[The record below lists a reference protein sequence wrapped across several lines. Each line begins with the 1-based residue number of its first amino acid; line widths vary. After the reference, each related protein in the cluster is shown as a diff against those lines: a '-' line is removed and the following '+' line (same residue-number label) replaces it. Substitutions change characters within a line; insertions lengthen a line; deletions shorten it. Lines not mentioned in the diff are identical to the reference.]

1 MEKSSY
7 RKHYQSESLV
17 DRLEERAVALAQY
30 MIENK
35 ATVRQT
41 ASVFG
46 VSKSTAHTD
55 VTKPKG
61 CLEMRHPFGFV
72 TIPYTISSCFAFFF

>member
-7 RKHYQSESLV
+7 RKHYHTESLV

-35 ATVRQT
+35 STVRQT
-41 ASVFG
+41 AAAFG

-55 VTKPKG
+55 VTKPKV
-61 CLEMRHPFGFV
+61 LNIVF
-72 TIPYTISSCFAFFF
+72 